1 MKVTLRQI
9 LNAVPA
15 FQKLIKTDLPAKMR
29 FRARNFVKQV
39 QEKSHDFQT
48 ENQTLV
54 EKYGVLNEKGIKE
67 VMPEQYEPFGK
78 EIEDLLNEEIEL
90 KEEDLPDDIW
100 DSVVMSLSDEE
111 NIKPFKK
118 VKE

>member
-29 FRARNFVKQV
+29 FRARNFVKQI

-67 VMPEQYEPFGK
+67 VMPEQYEAFGK
-78 EIEDLLNEEIEL
+78 EIEELLNEEIEL

-111 NIKPFKK
+111 AVKPFKK
-118 VKE
+118 VK